1 MAKGSPEQI
10 SYVWTNVID
19 GTVVTRGANLTIEN
33 VTYHDGRNYT
43 YTCKAENDLGYD
55 TRTVCFE
62 IRSTFYHFYVI
73 MKIYIIVPSAHC
85 C

>member
-1 MAKGSPEQI
+1 MAEGRPYP
-10 SYVWTNVID
+10 SYVWTNVTD
-19 GTVVTRGANLTIEN
+19 GTVVTRGASLTIEN

-43 YTCKAENDLGYD
+43 YTCKATNRLGYD

-62 IRSTFYHFYVI
+62 IKSTFYHFYVI